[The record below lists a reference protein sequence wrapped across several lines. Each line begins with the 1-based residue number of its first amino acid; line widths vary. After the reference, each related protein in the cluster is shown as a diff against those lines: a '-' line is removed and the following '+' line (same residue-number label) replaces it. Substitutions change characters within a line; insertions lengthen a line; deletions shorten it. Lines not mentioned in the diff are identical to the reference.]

1 MAAVI
6 KNNQIQDV
14 DDSEVEIEIPSYSR
28 LVGTHANAVPLS
40 SNAQSPRI
48 FYATRFLNQAM
59 PLSNPEEPLVQTIDP
74 EDGIYFEKKFGERM
88 GARYFRN
95 DVGGTVKKVTPDSIT
110 VTDDNG
116 NDHDIGIYNNFQFN
130 RKTYITNTP
139 QVEVG

>member
-1 MAAVI
+1 
-6 KNNQIQDV
+6 
-14 DDSEVEIEIPSYSR
+14 
-28 LVGTHANAVPLS
+28 
-40 SNAQSPRI
+40 
-48 FYATRFLNQAM
+48 
-59 PLSNPEEPLVQTIDP
+59 
-74 EDGIYFEKKFGERM
+74 M